1 MGVNVSDRAI
11 KTIGFNTQG
20 LKSNISFIEHL
31 MKDYGIIFI
40 CEHWL
45 SSHKL
50 YFTPAEK
57 NVCGRPFLGNC
68 FLIDHG
74 IAPYTEVIHE
84 DPHILAIKITSTA
97 TPLLVVGVYLT
108 SYRLTKSVEEYNE
121 QLNLLTSILLMNVD

>member
-45 SSHKL
+45 SNAEKYLLEEISISSHKL

-84 DPHILAIKITSTA
+84 DSHILAIKITSTA

-108 SYRLTKSVEEYNE
+108 SYRLTKSVEEINE
-121 QLNLLTSILLMNVD
+121 